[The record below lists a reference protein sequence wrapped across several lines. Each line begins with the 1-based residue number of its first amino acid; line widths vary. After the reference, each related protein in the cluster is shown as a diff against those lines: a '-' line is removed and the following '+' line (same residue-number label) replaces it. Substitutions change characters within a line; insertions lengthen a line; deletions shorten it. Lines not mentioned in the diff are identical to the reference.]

1 MKKNNIKRKALLL
14 SSIASLCI
22 LCGCSTEKN
31 TVIINGET
39 YIQNGEEYT
48 KLDLS
53 PKVFEPGEH
62 IIHYTYTY
70 DRGINRIGG
79 ETGWGTSDL
88 NLPETPEGY
97 RYVETITLDE
107 AGYGHTSSLV
117 HIFVN
122 VERVEVQA
130 QYDSKNNTIVYPEPG
145 KVIEEMILTN

>member
-1 MKKNNIKRKALLL
+1 MKKNKRKALLL
-14 SSIASLCI
+14 AGLASMAI
-22 LCGCSTEKN
+22 LCGCSNNDNNK
-31 TVIINGET
+31 TVEIEGVI
-39 YIQNGEEYT
+39 YVQNGDEYVKVDT
-48 KLDLS
+48 T

-62 IIHYTYTY
+62 IIHYTY
-70 DRGINRIGG
+70 DRGNNRVGG